1 MAKQSN
7 RHRRVGEQM
16 QRELAGLIQHE
27 LDDRR
32 LGLVTVQAV
41 EVSRDLSHA
50 KVYVTALNAQESHE
64 GVVARLREARSFLR
78 HELGRRMAL
87 RSIPELHFVYD
98 TSVERGS
105 ALSRLIDEAVAGDR
119 NPKD

>member
-1 MAKQSN
+1 MAKQGT

-16 QRELAGLIQHE
+16 QRELAALIQQELTDRRFGLI
-27 LDDRR
+27 
-32 LGLVTVQAV
+32 TVQAV

-50 KVYVTALNAQESHE
+50 KVFVTALNTEEPHE
-64 GVVARLREARSFLR
+64 AVVAHLRQAAGFLR
-78 HELGRRMAL
+78 HELGRRMAI

-119 NPKD
+119 NKS